1 MADILI
7 IDDDPLIA
15 RLLARMVERHGHQ
28 AAQAL
33 TLGEGYQLVQEKSFD
48 VVFLD
53 VRLPDGNGLDRLA
66 DIRASAA
73 RPEVIIMTGL
83 GDPDGA
89 ELAIKNGAWDYIEKP
104 ASLDKM
110 TLPMVRALEYRKER
124 EARGAPMLLKRE
136 DIIGDSPPMRACL
149 DIMAQAAGADANVL
163 ITGET
168 GTGKELFAWGI
179 HRNSQRAGKSFV
191 VVDCTALPD
200 NLVES
205 LLFGHVK
212 GSFTGADRSQRGLI
226 EQAHGGTLFL
236 DEVGELPPTLQKS
249 FLRVIQE
256 RRFRPVGSDTEVSS
270 DFRLIAATNR
280 DLEQMVAQ
288 QGFRQDLFFRLRSFH
303 IDLPPLRGR
312 LEDMADLVNHHLARL
327 CQRYKIRPKGFS
339 PDFLEALQAFTW
351 PGNVREM
358 VNVLERTVASALN
371 EPILFPYHLPTYL
384 RVEVAKASLRRE
396 AAPAASEASPE
407 ALVPVAAKVLGPL
420 QQFRDEILAAAEK
433 RYLQDLMAL
442 TQGDIQDACRISRLS
457 RGRLYALL
465 KKYEIIR
472 AKAE

>member
-7 IDDDPLIA
+7 IDDDPMIC
-15 RLLARMVERHGHQ
+15 RLLARMVERQGHSATQ
-28 AAQAL
+28 AHTLVSGWEMVQAQP
-33 TLGEGYQLVQEKSFD
+33 FD
-48 VVFLD
+48 VIFLD
-53 VRLPDGNGLDRLA
+53 VRLPDGNGLQRLS
-66 DIRASAA
+66 DIRASPA
-73 RPEVIIMTGL
+73 RPEVIIMTGM

-104 ASLDKM
+104 ASLEKM
-110 TLPMVRALEYRKER
+110 TLPLMRALDYRKER
-124 EARGAPMLLKRE
+124 QGRSAPKLLKRE
-136 DIIGDSPPMRACL
+136 DIIGDSPPMMACL
-149 DIMAQAAGADANVL
+149 DTMAQAAGSDANVL

-179 HRNSQRAGKSFV
+179 HRNSQRADKSFV

-205 LLFGHVK
+205 LLFGHVR
-212 GSFTGADRSQRGLI
+212 GSFTGADRSQRGLV

-256 RRFRPVGSDTEVSS
+256 RRFRPVGSDSEVAS

-280 DLEQMVAQ
+280 DLEQLVGQ
-288 QGFRQDLFFRLRSFH
+288 QSFRQDLFFRLRSFN
-303 IDLPPLRGR
+303 IDLPPLRTR
-312 LEDMADLVNHHLARL
+312 LEDMADLVTHHLARL
-327 CQRYKIRPKGFS
+327 WQRYKIRNKGFS
-339 PDFLEALQAFTW
+339 PDFLEALQAYPW
-351 PGNVREM
+351 PGNVREL

-371 EPILFPYHLPTYL
+371 EPILFPYHLPTFL

-396 AAPAASEASPE
+396 AAPSPGGAAPAS
-407 ALVPVAAKVLGPL
+407 LSGHVLAPL
-420 QQFRDEILAAAEK
+420 SQFRDEVLGAAEK

-442 TQGDIQDACRISRLS
+442 SQGDIPEACQISQLS

-465 KKYEIIR
+465 KKYGISR
-472 AKAE
+472 PKSD